1 MNEKE
6 TKKTL
11 KHTFWERKIKEKDGN
26 IERKKIRLKKVAKKL
41 YFHD

>member
-6 TKKTL
+6 TKKNPL

-26 IERKKIRLKKVAKKL
+26 IERKKIR
-41 YFHD
+41 